1 MREQTKCRSKAPTS
15 KNNGNGNKFQ
25 SVRRANASSA
35 VRDVLIRG
43 SRKRPSEER
52 LNSSDEHVTCRGL
65 GTKSNVTI
73 VKPNGSRVWTA
84 LMAYERLWL
93 TSRSSLIFRPP
104 LPIMHPAWLWCTSMR
119 TSISSLP
126 CRDPFWNHFRDSLSY
141 PVRSQ
146 TRISHYAVSFATI
159 VRH

>member
-65 GTKSNVTI
+65 GTERDNRKTEWQSRLDSV
-73 VKPNGSRVWTA
+73 NGV
-84 LMAYERLWL
+84 
-93 TSRSSLIFRPP
+93 
-104 LPIMHPAWLWCTSMR
+104 
-119 TSISSLP
+119 
-126 CRDPFWNHFRDSLSY
+126 
-141 PVRSQ
+141 
-146 TRISHYAVSFATI
+146 
-159 VRH
+159 